1 MEEVTVLRVPG
12 ALELPVAALALARS
26 GCHGVVAVGTVIK
39 GDTDHYDVVVNESAA
54 GLTAAS
60 LDTGIPVTNA
70 VLAVHEAAHAR
81 ERSLPGAGNKGF
93 EAATAAVSMAAAFAR
108 ARGRFA
114 PMTGRPVYWSGQ
126 ISEAEAAVSHP
137 AITDEPRFQDKRRSI
152 GCHFSHE
159 WQQAPVCCLLHST
172 KEEGASQSHA

>member
-1 MEEVTVLRVPG
+1 MPSRAVGVEEVTVLRVPG

-81 ERSLPGAGNKGF
+81 ERSFRGR
-93 EAATAAVSMAAAFAR
+93 ATRGSRRRPPRSSMAAALRGLR
-108 ARGRFA
+108 AA
-114 PMTGRPVYWSGQ
+114 
-126 ISEAEAAVSHP
+126 SHP
-137 AITDEPRFQDKRRSI
+137 
-152 GCHFSHE
+152 
-159 WQQAPVCCLLHST
+159 
-172 KEEGASQSHA
+172 